1 MLKYIKILNCDIANG
16 PGFRVSLFVSGC
28 SLHCPGCFNPDS
40 WDFNCGQPFSIK
52 VQNKIMEL
60 LKPDYIKGLSILGGN
75 PTEPQNEPELA
86 LFLKRVKEFY
96 PDKDIW
102 MWSGH
107 TYEELLARND
117 ELIKYCDVL
126 IEGPFIES
134 LKDFTIP
141 WRGSTNQRIINLKS

>member
-1 MLKYIKILNCDIANG
+1 MLKYTKILNCDIANG

-28 SLHCPGCFNPDS
+28 SLHCKGCFNPQA

-52 VQNKIMEL
+52 VQNKILEL

-75 PTEPQNEPELA
+75 PTEPQNEPELIE
-86 LFLKRVKEFY
+86 FVKRVKQFF
-96 PDKDIW
+96 PNKDIW
-102 MWSGH
+102 LWSGH

-117 ELIKYCDVL
+117 ELLKYCDVL

-134 LKDFTIP
+134 LKDYTIP